1 MRSRRTG
8 MPAIGGYWLS
18 PERIAASTASSSR
31 GSQSKSGKPWPRLTA
46 PRSCAS
52 ADITVKIVV
61 PTVGRRVV
69 TAGVLG
75 SAGSRTFTWKFSQL
89 VVVGVAGHR
98 ALDQRPGQAIGR
110 HLGEGVD
117 EVAQVRAALERDPG
131 DVLAEQV
138 ADRSRDEVAAR
149 AFLAHRD
156 LGDDADA
163 QTKTDV

>member
-8 MPAIGGYWLS
+8 MPAIGGYWLR
-18 PERIAASTASSSR
+18 PERIATSTASSSF

-61 PTVGRRVV
+61 PTVGRRLG
-69 TAGVLG
+69 TAGVRG
-75 SAGSRTFTWKFSQL
+75 RAGSRTFTFEGSEL

-98 ALDQRPGQAIGR
+98 ALDQRPGQPVRR

-117 EVAQVRAALERDPG
+117 EIAQVGAALEGDAG

-138 ADRSRDEVAAR
+138 A
-149 AFLAHRD
+149 
-156 LGDDADA
+156 
-163 QTKTDV
+163 